1 MTAAALRAPVPAG
14 FIALIAA
21 VAIGGTVAGIVAATP
36 LLLVTS
42 PLFAAGLAAAA
53 VLGDRKPEWHR
64 RAVDALAL
72 LPEGNARVLLADL
85 LRRAEA
91 VPAAAHA
98 APLVAAACDAARQL
112 WALEVHLAAFE
123 AQQGGGTELESS
135 PRWADALTRCRR
147 GSALLAQRLQD
158 ASAALSRWQAA
169 QGAGESLGELAREL
183 NDESRYQ
190 QDAAHEVELLLA

>member
-1 MTAAALRAPVPAG
+1 VTAAALRAPVPSG
-14 FIALIAA
+14 IIALIAA
-21 VAIGGTVAGIVAATP
+21 VAIGGTLAGFVAATP

-42 PLFAAGLAAAA
+42 PVVAAGLAAAA
-53 VLGDRKPEWHR
+53 VFGQRKPEWHR
-64 RAVDALAL
+64 LAVDALAR
-72 LPEGNARVLLADL
+72 LPGGNARMLLADL

-98 APLVAAACDAARQL
+98 GPLAAAACDAARQL
-112 WALEVHLAAFE
+112 CALEVHLAAFE
-123 AQQGGGTELESS
+123 AQQGTELEPS
-135 PRWADALTRCRR
+135 PRWRDALARCRR
-147 GSALLAQRLQD
+147 GSALLTQRLQD

>member
-1 MTAAALRAPVPAG
+1 VTAAALRAPVPSE

-21 VAIGGTVAGIVAATP
+21 VAIGGSVAGLVAATP

-42 PLFAAGLAAAA
+42 PLVAAGLAAAA
-53 VLGDRKPEWHR
+53 VFGKRKPEWHR

-72 LPEGNARVLLADL
+72 FPDGSARMLLADV

-98 APLVAAACDAARQL
+98 GPLVAAACDAARQL
-112 WALEVHLAAFE
+112 CALEVHLAAFE
-123 AQQGGGTELESS
+123 AQQSRELEPS
-135 PRWADALTRCRR
+135 PRWRDALARCQR
-147 GSALLAQRLQD
+147 GSALLTQRLQD

-169 QGAGESLGELAREL
+169 QGAGESLGELARAL
-183 NDESRYQ
+183 NAESRYQ

>member
-1 MTAAALRAPVPAG
+1 MTAPALRAPVPSG

-21 VAIGGTVAGIVAATP
+21 VAIGGTVAGFVAATP

-53 VLGDRKPEWHR
+53 VFGDRKPEWHR

-85 LRRAEA
+85 LRRAAA

-123 AQQGGGTELESS
+123 AQQGTG
-135 PRWADALTRCRR
+135 DALARCRR
-147 GSALLAQRLQD
+147 GSALLTQRLQD

-190 QDAAHEVELLLA
+190 QDAAHEVELLLG

>member
-1 MTAAALRAPVPAG
+1 MTAAAAVRAPIPSG
-14 FIALIAA
+14 ILALIAA
-21 VAIGGTVAGIVAATP
+21 VAIGGAVAGFLAATP

-42 PLFAAGLAAAA
+42 PVVAAGLAVAAA
-53 VLGDRKPEWHR
+53 FGHRKPEWHR
-64 RAVDALAL
+64 VAVDAFAQ
-72 LPEGNARVLLADL
+72 LPDGQARVLLADL

-98 APLVAAACDAARQL
+98 GPLASAACDAARQL
-112 WALEVHLAAFE
+112 SALELHLAAFE
-123 AQQGGGTELESS
+123 AQQGTELEQP
-135 PRWADALTRCRR
+135 PRWRDALARCRR
-147 GSALLAQRLQD
+147 GSALLTQRLQD

-190 QDAAHEVELLLA
+190 QDAAQEVELLLA

>member
-1 MTAAALRAPVPAG
+1 MTAAALRAPVPSEV
-14 FIALIAA
+14 IALIAA
-21 VAIGGTVAGIVAATP
+21 VAIGGTLAGIVAPAP

-42 PLFAAGLAAAA
+42 PIVAAGLAAAA
-53 VLGDRKPEWHR
+53 AFGHRKPEWHR

-72 LPEGNARVLLADL
+72 LPGGNARMLLADL

-91 VPAAAHA
+91 VPSAAHA
-98 APLVAAACDAARQL
+98 GPLVAAACDAARQL
-112 WALEVHLAAFE
+112 SALALHLAAFE
-123 AQQGGGTELESS
+123 AQQGRELEPS
-135 PRWADALTRCRR
+135 PRWRDALTRCQR
-147 GSALLAQRLQD
+147 GSALLTQRLQD